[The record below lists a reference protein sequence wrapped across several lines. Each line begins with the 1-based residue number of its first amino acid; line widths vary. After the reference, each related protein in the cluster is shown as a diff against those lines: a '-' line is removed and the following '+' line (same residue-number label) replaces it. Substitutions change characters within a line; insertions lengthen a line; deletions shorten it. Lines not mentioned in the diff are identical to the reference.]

1 MYQLFLEESYDFSLY
16 GMISSLKDYQ
26 IAYYL
31 GKFFDVEFKAQVDI
45 KVLYKRNVFGDYV
58 NLTAVSNCSDYRI
71 IRNKAVNPLKKPKY
85 IVPEFVEYDFI
96 LQVGGE
102 IHEWNAD
109 LIVEELKGVKNLN
122 MVKEIDLE
130 QLEFKENLIY

>member
-58 NLTAVSNCSDYRI
+58 NLTAVSAWAALAGQCLGNT
-71 IRNKAVNPLKKPKY
+71 
-85 IVPEFVEYDFI
+85 
-96 LQVGGE
+96 
-102 IHEWNAD
+102 
-109 LIVEELKGVKNLN
+109 
-122 MVKEIDLE
+122 
-130 QLEFKENLIY
+130 